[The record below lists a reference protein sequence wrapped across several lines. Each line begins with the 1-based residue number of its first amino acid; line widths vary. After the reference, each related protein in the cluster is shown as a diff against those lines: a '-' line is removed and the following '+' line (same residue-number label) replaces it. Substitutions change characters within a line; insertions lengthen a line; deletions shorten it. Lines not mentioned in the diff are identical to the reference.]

1 MKFDRRKFLVG
12 TSAAAAALAAPG
24 IIGRAEAAD
33 TIKMV
38 GILDQSGGLDIY
50 GKPMVDATKLAVEEI
65 NGAGGLLGK
74 QIELV
79 MYDPQSTIQF
89 YTQYATQAAVERQGG
104 RRPCRHH
111 IGLARSHPPDA
122 WAVQDALFLQHAL

>member
-1 MKFDRRKFLVG
+1 MKLDRRFFLKG
-12 TSAAAAALAAPG
+12 TSATAAVMAAPG
-24 IIGRAEAAD
+24 IIGRARAAD

-65 NGAGGLLGK
+65 NGAGGPTGK
-74 QIELV
+74 QLELV

-89 YTQYATQAAVERQGG
+89 YTQYATQAA
-104 RRPCRHH
+104 
-111 IGLARSHPPDA
+111 A
-122 WAVQDALFLQHAL
+122 